1 MLWEK
6 GAHRWGS
13 GKGRL
18 GEGLVTCCG
27 HMWGEGSSSSSTK
40 GPCVSS
46 RCLGWEG
53 IVSH

>member
-6 GAHRWGS
+6 GAYRWGS

-27 HMWGEGSSSSSTK
+27 HMWGKGSSSSSTK